1 MAPAEEQYFSMKRII
16 ICVVMACACVPLLP
30 AQVLDKP
37 AATVRLT
44 KTESITVSSFQK
56 TAAAM
61 EAQAKRSLT
70 AEERKQLLDALIGN
84 IIIIQ
89 AAARDNV
96 VVSEAEMK
104 NAVAGYQQQMG
115 QMANLGRSMSDA
127 ELQQY
132 VKSNGITYD
141 AFLKQLRDQQTVI
154 SYVRKKKPAVFE
166 NAKAASDQEVQD
178 YYDANKSNFFMN
190 DMVTVKHIYV
200 DTRQLTSK
208 DDRDKAAKH
217 ADDILKEL
225 KAGAVFADL
234 VMKYSED
241 NKSKYNGG
249 LFNTFFRNDA
259 QNRQFL
265 GAAFFDSVF
274 KLKKGE
280 TSGVLQSNLGFHII
294 QVTEKLDARL
304 LSLTDKIPPQNQM
317 SVKDAINA
325 TLVNQRQADNYKAAL
340 SDIMAELKKQAE
352 IKVFDDNI
360 NW

>member
-1 MAPAEEQYFSMKRII
+1 
-16 ICVVMACACVPLLP
+16 MACALVPFLA
-30 AQVLDKP
+30 AQALDKP

-44 KTESITVSSFQK
+44 KTESITVSLLQK
-56 TAAAM
+56 TAGAM

-70 AEERKQLLDALIGN
+70 SDERKQLLDALIGN
-84 IIIIQ
+84 ILILQ

-96 VVSEAEMK
+96 VVSEVEMK
-104 NAVAGYQQQMG
+104 TAVVEYQRQMG
-115 QMANLGRSMSDA
+115 QLANLGRNMSDA

-132 VKSNGITYD
+132 VKSNGVTYE
-141 AFLKQLRDQQTVI
+141 AFQKQLRDQQTVI
-154 SYVRKKKPAVFE
+154 DYVRKKKPGVFDVSHT
-166 NAKAASDQEVQD
+166 ASDQDIQD

-190 DMVTVKHIYV
+190 DMITVKHIFV

-225 KAGAVFADL
+225 KGGASFADL

-265 GAAFFDSVF
+265 GAAFFDSIF

-280 TSGVLQSNLGFHII
+280 TSAVLQSNLGFHIV

-304 LSLTDKIPPQNQM
+304 LTLSDKIPPQNQAT
-317 SVKDAINA
+317 VKEAINSS
-325 TLVNQRQADNYKAAL
+325 LVTQRQADSYKSAL
-340 SDIMAELKKQAE
+340 ADIIAELKKQAE
-352 IKVFDDNI
+352 IKVFDDNL

>member
-1 MAPAEEQYFSMKRII
+1 
-16 ICVVMACACVPLLP
+16 MACGLVPLLA

-44 KTESITVSSFQK
+44 KTESVTVSSLQK

-61 EAQAKRSLT
+61 ETQAKRSLT
-70 AEERKQLLDALIGN
+70 ADERRQLLDALIGN
-84 IIIIQ
+84 ILILQ

-96 VVSEAEMK
+96 LVSDAEMK
-104 NAVAGYQQQMG
+104 TAVAEYQRQMG
-115 QMANLGRSMSDA
+115 QLANLGRSMSDA

-132 VKSNGITYD
+132 VKSNGITYE
-141 AFLKQLRDQQTVI
+141 AFQKQLRDQQTVI
-154 SYVRKKKPAVFE
+154 DYVRKKKPAVFDVSRT
-166 NAKAASDQEVQD
+166 ASDQDVQD

-190 DMVTVKHIYV
+190 DMVTLKHIFI

-217 ADDILKEL
+217 ADDVLKEL
-225 KAGAVFADL
+225 KGGASFSDL

-265 GAAFFDSVF
+265 GAAFFDSIF

-280 TSGVLQSNLGFHII
+280 ISGVLQSNLGFHIV
-294 QVTEKLDARL
+294 QVTERLDARL
-304 LSLTDKIPPQNQM
+304 LSLSDKIPPLNQM
-317 SVKDAINA
+317 TVKEAINA
-325 TLVNQRQADNYKAAL
+325 TLVTQRQADSYKAAL
-340 SDIMAELKKQAE
+340 SDIVAELKKQAE
-352 IKVFDDNI
+352 VKVFDDNI

>member
-1 MAPAEEQYFSMKRII
+1 
-16 ICVVMACACVPLLP
+16 MACALVSLAA

-44 KTESITVSSFQK
+44 KTESITVSSLQK
-56 TAAAM
+56 TATAM

-70 AEERKQLLDALIGN
+70 SDERRQLLDALVGN
-84 IIIIQ
+84 ILILQ

-96 VVSEAEMK
+96 LVSDAEMK
-104 NAVAGYQQQMG
+104 TSVAEYQRQMG
-115 QMANLGRSMSDA
+115 QMAGLGRNMTDA

-132 VKSNGITYD
+132 IKSNGITYE
-141 AFLKQLRDQQTVI
+141 AFQKQLRDQQTVI
-154 SYVRKKKPAVFE
+154 DYVRKKKPAVFDVSRT
-166 NAKAASDQEVQD
+166 ASDQDIQD
-178 YYDANKSNFFMN
+178 FYDANKSNFFMN
-190 DMVTVKHIYV
+190 DMVTLKHIFV

-225 KAGAVFADL
+225 KGGAAFGDL

-265 GAAFFDSVF
+265 GTAFFDSVF

-280 TSGVLQSNLGFHII
+280 TSGVLQSNLGFHIVQI
-294 QVTEKLDARL
+294 TEKLDARL
-304 LSLTDKIPPQNQM
+304 LVLTDKVPPLNTM
-317 SVKDAINA
+317 TVKEAINA
-325 TLVNQRQADNYKAAL
+325 SIVSQRQADSYKAAL
-340 SDIMAELKKQAE
+340 ADIIAELKKQAE
-352 IKVFDDNI
+352 IKVFDDNL

>member
-1 MAPAEEQYFSMKRII
+1 MAAFL
-16 ICVVMACACVPLLP
+16 ACAFVPLGS

-56 TAAAM
+56 TATAM

-70 AEERKQLLDALIGN
+70 AEERRQLLDALVGN
-84 IIIIQ
+84 ILILQ
-89 AAARDNV
+89 ASARDNV
-96 VVSEAEMK
+96 LVSDAEMK
-104 NAVAGYQQQMG
+104 TAVADYQRQMG
-115 QMANLGRSMSDA
+115 QMAGLGRNMTDA

-132 VKSNGITYD
+132 VKSNGVTYE
-141 AFLKQLRDQQTVI
+141 AFQKQLRDQQTVI
-154 SYVRKKKPAVFE
+154 DYVRKKKPAVFDVSRT
-166 NAKAASDQEVQD
+166 ASDQDIQD
-178 YYDANKSNFFMN
+178 FYDANKSNFFMN
-190 DMVTVKHIYV
+190 DMVTLKHIFI

-208 DDRDKAAKH
+208 EDRDKAAKH
-217 ADDILKEL
+217 ADDILKEF
-225 KAGAVFADL
+225 KGGAEFGDL

-249 LFNTFFRNDA
+249 LFNTFFRNDT

-265 GAAFFDSVF
+265 GAAFFDAVF

-280 TSGVLQSNLGFHII
+280 TSAVLQSNLGFHIV

-304 LSLTDKIPPQNQM
+304 LGLNDKVPPLNTM
-317 SVKDAINA
+317 TVKEAINA
-325 TLVNQRQADNYKAAL
+325 SIVSQRQQDSYKAAL
-340 SDIMAELKKQAE
+340 ADIIADLRKQAE
-352 IKVFDDNI
+352 IKVFDDNL

>member
-1 MAPAEEQYFSMKRII
+1 MKRIVL
-16 ICVVMACACVPLLP
+16 CAVMACALVPLVA

-44 KTESITVSSFQK
+44 KTESITVASLQK
-56 TAAAM
+56 TSIAM

-70 AEERKQLLDALIGN
+70 VDERKQLLDALVGN
-84 IIIIQ
+84 LLMLQ

-96 VVSEAEMK
+96 VVSDAEMK
-104 NAVAGYQQQMG
+104 ASVAEYQRQMG

-132 VKSNGITYD
+132 VKSNGVTYE
-141 AFLKQLRDQQTVI
+141 AFQKQLRDKQTVI
-154 SYVRKKKPAVFE
+154 DYVRKKKPEIFNVSR
-166 NAKAASDQEVQD
+166 AASDQEIQD

-190 DMVTVKHIYV
+190 DMVTLKHIFI

-217 ADDILKEL
+217 ADDVLKEL
-225 KAGAVFADL
+225 KGGASFADE

-265 GAAFFDSVF
+265 GAAFFDAIF

-280 TSGVLQSNLGFHII
+280 TSGVLQSNLGFHIV
-294 QVTEKLDARL
+294 QVTERIDARL
-304 LSLTDKIPPQNQM
+304 LTLDDKIPPQYQ
-317 SVKDAINA
+317 STVREAINA
-325 TLVNQRQADNYKAAL
+325 SIITQRQADAYKTAVT
-340 SDIMAELKKQAE
+340 DIIAELKKQAE

>member
-1 MAPAEEQYFSMKRII
+1 MS
-16 ICVVMACACVPLLP
+16 CALVPLVA

-44 KTESITVSSFQK
+44 KTESITVASLQK
-56 TAAAM
+56 TSAAM

-70 AEERKQLLDALIGN
+70 LDERKQLLDALVGN
-84 IIIIQ
+84 LLILQ

-96 VVSEAEMK
+96 LVSEAEMK
-104 NAVAGYQQQMG
+104 ASVAEYQRQMG

-132 VKSNGITYD
+132 VKSNGVTYE
-141 AFLKQLRDQQTVI
+141 AFQKQLRDQQTVLD
-154 SYVRKKKPAVFE
+154 YVRKKKPEIFNVSR
-166 NAKAASDQEVQD
+166 AASDQEIQD

-190 DMVTVKHIYV
+190 DMVTLKHIFI

-217 ADDILKEL
+217 ADDVLKEL
-225 KAGAVFADL
+225 KGGAAFADE

-265 GAAFFDSVF
+265 GAAFFDAIF

-280 TSGVLQSNLGFHII
+280 TSGVLQSNLGFHIV
-294 QVTEKLDARL
+294 QVTERIDARL
-304 LSLTDKIPPQNQM
+304 LTLEDKIPPQYQ
-317 SVKDAINA
+317 STVREAINA
-325 TLVNQRQADNYKAAL
+325 SILTQRQADAYKVAV
-340 SDIMAELKKQAE
+340 SDIIAELKKQAE